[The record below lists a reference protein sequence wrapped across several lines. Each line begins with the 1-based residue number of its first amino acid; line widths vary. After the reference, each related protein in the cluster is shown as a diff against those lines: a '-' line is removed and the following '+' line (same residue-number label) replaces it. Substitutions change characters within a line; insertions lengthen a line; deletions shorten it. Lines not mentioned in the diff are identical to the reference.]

1 MLNNS
6 NTNHREEETCHQDHQ
21 STRGNSWMQYPVK
34 NPCLVGKPANR
45 QEGHGQCRKN
55 SAQTMFMKAR
65 GALDCDDHRRS
76 IGQGVQPRVRSSVI
90 LIQISWTQHQR
101 RPLAVGSNY
110 QRDLIR
116 LTGRQQMESLC
127 GWLLFK
133 AKAHLCHPREL
144 DWGIR
149 SHASRPWTNI
159 KKSNTLPR
167 RGSQVSIVYMV
178 WIPYLDMYVESNPNP
193 DYISIWCKKK
203 ISVFQ
208 DLVHKFCLYYN

>member
-1 MLNNS
+1 MLNNN

-76 IGQGVQPRVRSSVI
+76 IGQGVQPRVHSSVI

-133 AKAHLCHPREL
+133 AKAHLCHLNSVLRLPPL
-144 DWGIR
+144 
-149 SHASRPWTNI
+149 A
-159 KKSNTLPR
+159 PR
-167 RGSQVSIVYMV
+167 RWRARWWAHACRTPSAVVVCVELCYKAGAWKTLTDRALQERPAQAV
-178 WIPYLDMYVESNPNP
+178 WA
-193 DYISIWCKKK
+193 
-203 ISVFQ
+203 
-208 DLVHKFCLYYN
+208 